1 MSDDFYIGYSGSAP
15 TALAKLNR
23 RIVGGAAVFLSFM
36 AAAIALRQ
44 VPADPGYFGFGI
56 ATEFEG
62 TLYET
67 PLPILRTVAGNGVA
81 TNYLLVG
88 EGKFGP
94 PAYALG
100 HDGQRVRFKGSP
112 IQKGRSA
119 MIELNDQRSFQV
131 LGPGPA
137 AARRPQAMIVG
148 KVVLTGELVDTKCYL
163 GVMRPAV
170 GKVHRACA
178 VRCLSGGVPPGL
190 LVQDKSGS
198 QIAVP
203 LVGDNGGR
211 ISVDPQWAARTLTVE
226 GTLEIVDGLP
236 LLKTGL
242 IRLHQD

>member
-23 RIVGGAAVFLSFM
+23 RIIAGVGVLLAVIAAVIAFLQ
-36 AAAIALRQ
+36 A
-44 VPADPGYFGFGI
+44 PADPGYFGFGI

-67 PLPILRTVAGNGVA
+67 PLPILRTVAGNGAV

-100 HDGQRVRFKGSP
+100 HDGQRVRFKGSL

-119 MIELNDQRSFQV
+119 MIELNDHRSFQV
-131 LGPGPA
+131 LGPDPA
-137 AARRPQAMIVG
+137 STQRPQTMILG

-190 LVQDKSGS
+190 LVKDQSGG
-198 QIAVP
+198 QIAIT
-203 LVGDNGGR
+203 LVGANGGLLS
-211 ISVDPQWAARTLTVE
+211 INPQWAARTLTVE
-226 GTLEIVDGLP
+226 GTLEVVDGTPILRAS
-236 LLKTGL
+236 K
-242 IRLHQD
+242 IRLTNL